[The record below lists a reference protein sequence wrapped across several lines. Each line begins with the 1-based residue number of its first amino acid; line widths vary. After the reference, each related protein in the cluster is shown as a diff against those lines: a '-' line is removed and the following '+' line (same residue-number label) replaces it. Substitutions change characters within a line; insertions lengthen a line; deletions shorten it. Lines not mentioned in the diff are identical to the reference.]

1 MMIKA
6 ACTVLVDVTQD
17 RLLTAIIAAEALKFW
32 NTLVKP
38 TETHLYLVSLHF
50 LCYKLLECDKV
61 VQCKLNGE
69 IKIIIKPYSLHSTF
83 L

>member
-1 MMIKA
+1 MIKA

-38 TETHLYLVSLHF
+38 TETHFYLVSLHF
-50 LCYKLLECDKV
+50 LCYKLFECDEV

-69 IKIIIKPYSLHSTF
+69 IKIIIKPYFLHSTF
-83 L
+83 F